1 MTLQIFKSNFLAKSE
16 ASRESM
22 RRATFT
28 PPYHHISGRP
38 FETYNPATPNS
49 PTQQVQ
55 MAKAAVLRCRV
66 VAQLCLVPFLL
77 EYFEIIDGQPPLQP
91 LQTLFFFSALL
102 FGHTF
107 LISTIPGLSKPKT
120 ENLSLAGPCICS
132 HLGSS
137 LGFSFLL
144 FVFLSISTS
153 DAGALLLLSTTTNP
167 CGRANSRS
175 RQLPRPRPRRRRHS
189 RRRCPRD
196 PCCRRLPW
204 PLLGGR
210 S

>member
-1 MTLQIFKSNFLAKSE
+1 MALQRFKSNFLAKSE

-91 LQTLFFFSALL
+91 LQTLFLL
-102 FGHTF
+102 FGPSFRSHLSHLDYPWTF
-107 LISTIPGLSKPKT
+107 KT
-120 ENLSLAGPCICS
+120 ENRKTFTCGSLHLQPSRLLSW
-132 HLGSS
+132 
-137 LGFSFLL
+137 
-144 FVFLSISTS
+144 
-153 DAGALLLLSTTTNP
+153 LLLSP
-167 CGRANSRS
+167 FRFSLDFHQRCWRAPPA
-175 RQLPRPRPRRRRHS
+175 LYYY
-189 RRRCPRD
+189 
-196 PCCRRLPW
+196 
-204 PLLGGR
+204 
-210 S
+210 